1 MGSGRGRE
9 SYGVVGR
16 RVAAAVDAVAALIA
30 DLDPHLVGGR
40 DSVDLVAE
48 WSRLEH
54 LAASALMSSARQ
66 VGQTDLWKRGGHRSA
81 GHWLSH
87 VTGLSVGEA
96 VSLLET
102 AEVVEQAPDT
112 RGALS
117 KGEVSPRQA
126 KAIGRAEQ
134 ADPDAG
140 RRLLDGA
147 GSRSTKETETEANRI
162 VAGASSETPAEKAQ
176 RHHRSR
182 KLWHAVDAD
191 GMGIGGWRL
200 PIAEHTR
207 LVSGLE
213 AEQAAVFDENRLD
226 GRREPAEAYAADAFC
241 RILDR
246 AFRTRP
252 QGRATEAGGASIDDD
267 WSFAKVIVKVDLAAL
282 DRGTVVPG
290 EVCEVAGQGP
300 IPVAAVWRMIDGDA
314 FVAAVSTKGTEIAK
328 VVHLGRRPTVL
339 QRTAL
344 DWLGDGTCQIDGCTS
359 RARLEIDHV
368 TEWAATRRTELTELA
383 RACGHHHD
391 LKTHHGY
398 RFGPLRPDGR
408 RGLLPP
414 GGVDPPVDTGPPD
427 LRLLDGK
434 AGARAPNEV
443 PPGEGSCQGDLFDTG

>member
-1 MGSGRGRE
+1 VGSGRGRE
-9 SYGVVGR
+9 RYGVVGR
-16 RVAAAVDAVAALIA
+16 KVAAAVDAMADLIA
-30 DLDPHLVGGR
+30 DLDADLVGGR

-54 LAASALMSSARQ
+54 LAAAALMSSARR

-112 RGALS
+112 RDALS

-147 GSRSTKETETEANRI
+147 GNRSTKETETEANRI
-162 VAGASSETPAEKAQ
+162 VAGASSETSAEKAQ

-182 KLWHAVDAD
+182 KIWHAVDAD

-213 AEQAAVFDENRLD
+213 AEQAAVFDENRLE

-246 AFRTRP
+246 AFRSRSD
-252 QGRATEAGGASIDDD
+252 GNAAGADGASIDED

-282 DRGTVVPG
+282 DRGTIVPS

-300 IPVAAVWRMIDGDA
+300 IPVADVWRMIDGDA
-314 FVAAVSTKGTEIAK
+314 FVAAVSMKGTEISK

-359 RARLEIDHV
+359 KARLEIDHV
-368 TEWAATRRTELTELA
+368 TEWAATRRTEFAELA

-391 LKTHHGY
+391 LKTHHGH
-398 RFGPLRPDGR
+398 RFGPLRPDGTR
-408 RGLLPP
+408 SLVPP
-414 GGVDPPVDTGPPD
+414 GGVDPPGDIGPPD
-427 LRLLDGK
+427 LRLLDGR
-434 AGARAPNEV
+434 AGARAPTDV
-443 PPGEGSCQGDLFDTG
+443 PLSEGSRQGDLFDTG